1 MAKVIASPF
10 KGTMFLRLFG
20 WSKVH
25 LIYYVRPKVVEMTDE
40 RVEIKIPLNWKTR
53 NHWGSM
59 YFGTLAIGAD
69 CAAGILAMVLIRETK
84 EDISFLFKDVKGEFH
99 KRADGHSHFSCDEG
113 PAIAKLVEKARH
125 SGQRENLT
133 VPVKVTVP
141 KKYGDEA
148 VATFELTLS
157 IKKKSVG

>member
-69 CAAGILAMVLIRETK
+69 CAAGIMAMALIRETK

-99 KRADGHSHFSCDEG
+99 KRADGHSHFSCEEG